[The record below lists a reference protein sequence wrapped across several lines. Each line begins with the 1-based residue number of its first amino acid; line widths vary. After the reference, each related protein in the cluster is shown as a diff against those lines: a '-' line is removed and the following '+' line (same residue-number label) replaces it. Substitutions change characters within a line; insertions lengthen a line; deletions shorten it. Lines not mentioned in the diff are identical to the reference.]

1 MTALVAA
8 LLGATG
14 AAALVSAF
22 GAHRPP
28 ERPAAGRWTLA
39 AIGSPASD
47 RARSRWAGPLGEA
60 DVTWTPTEV
69 VGAQR
74 LGMLAALGLAVA
86 APGPGVAVVPL
97 ALAVIARG
105 PGIAIARVARRRRR
119 AAAVELPLFLDLLA
133 VATSAGLGAQVAVR
147 RAVEPLSGPLRDE
160 LEDALRATDLGRRW
174 REELARVAER
184 LRLDDL
190 DRAVRLLLRTER
202 LGSSLADEMARLA
215 VDVREQRRA
224 VSVDRARAAPVKM
237 LFPLVFLI
245 LPAFLLLTVVP
256 VLLTTVASIG

>member
-1 MTALVAA
+1 MTALVVA

-14 AAALVSAF
+14 GAALVSAF
-22 GAHRPP
+22 GGHG
-28 ERPAAGRWTLA
+28 PAEPTVVRRRMLEAL
-39 AIGSPASD
+39 GSRASD
-47 RARSRWAGPLGEA
+47 RARARWAGPIGEA
-60 DVTWTPTEV
+60 EVAWTSTQV

-74 LGMLAALGLAVA
+74 LGMLAALGLAAA
-86 APGPGVAVVPL
+86 APGAGLAVLPL
-97 ALAVIARG
+97 ALAAISRG
-105 PGIAIARVARRRRR
+105 PRVALARAARRRRR
-119 AAAVELPLFLDLLA
+119 AAAGELPLFLDLLA

-147 RAVEPLSGPLRDE
+147 RAVEPLAGPLRGE

-174 REELARVAER
+174 RDELGRAAER

-224 VSVDRARAAPVKM
+224 ASVDRARAAPVKM